1 MKATAIL
8 SLLLL
13 ALLPLAPSCGEATAA
28 EPSQGKTKKAKPDAT
43 YTGAISQ
50 WGVVDNGSIYFEVI
64 GKNMKGEDGTIWL
77 KAEPAKTSNT
87 GLALK
92 VLTIIMHY
100 KGTVTVE
107 GKKRGSMN
115 GENALKAMDLL
126 KIGNFVPGDK

>member
-1 MKATAIL
+1 MKVTAIL

-13 ALLPLAPSCGEATAA
+13 ALLPFAPSCGEAIAA
-28 EPSQGKTKKAKPDAT
+28 EPSQGTPKKAKPDAT
-43 YTGAISQ
+43 YTGSIGQ
-50 WGVVDNGSIYFEVI
+50 WGVVDNGSIYFEVT
-64 GKNMKGEDGTIWL
+64 GKNMKGEAGSIWL

-107 GKKRGSMN
+107 GKKRGKLN
-115 GENALKAMDLL
+115 GSSTLKAMDLL
-126 KIGNFVPGDK
+126 KIGNFFAGSK